1 MVSASDYG
9 FIISRHVTNEKT
21 NNYWNQSV
29 RLIRTFYPL
38 KKIIIIDDNSVQ
50 EFVKADFDY
59 RNLEVIQSEYP
70 GRGELLPY
78 YYYYKYRWFPNA
90 VIIHDSVFFHKRVNF
105 EKYVAAHNSV
115 VPLWHFSPDK
125 ENFVNSLR
133 IVSHLKNNGD
143 IKRHLVG
150 HDINI
155 LGMTKTGWRGCF
167 GVQSFINLNFLLYI
181 QKKYALFQMLGW
193 VKTRSDRCCLERIMG
208 IIFSIEAPDLAKIP
222 SVFGIIFQYMDWGYT
237 FDQYMAD
244 IKKGVAIR
252 PVIKTWTGR

>member
-1 MVSASDYG
+1 MVAPSDYG

-21 NNYWNQSV
+21 NKYWNQAV

-38 KKIIIIDDNSVQ
+38 KQIIVIDDNSAQ
-50 EFVKADFDY
+50 EFVKAEFPY
-59 RNLEVIQSEYP
+59 RNLEIIQSEYP

-78 YYYYKYRWFPNA
+78 YYYYKHRWFPNA
-90 VIIHDSVFFHKRVNF
+90 VIIHDSVFFHSRVNF
-105 EKYVAAHNSV
+105 EKYLGRRV
-115 VPLWHFSPDK
+115 VPLWHFQPDK

-133 IVSHLKNNGD
+133 IAANLKHNGE
-143 IKRHLVG
+143 IKRSIVG

-167 GVQSFINLNFLLYI
+167 GVQSFISLPFLLHI
-181 QKKYALFQMLGW
+181 QQKYAIFQMLGT
-193 VKTRSDRCCLERIMG
+193 VKTRADRCCLERIMG
-208 IIFSIEAPDLAKIP
+208 IIFSIEAPDLANKH
-222 SVFGIIFQYMDWGYT
+222 SVFGVIFQYMDWGYT
-237 FDQYMAD
+237 FDQYIED